1 MQNINKEKIRNIA
14 IIAHVDHGK
23 TTLVDAFLKQSQIF
37 RENQEEMS
45 QEQILD
51 SGDLER
57 EKGITITAKNISIR
71 YGEYKINIVDTPGHA
86 DFGGE
91 VERTLNMSEGCI
103 LVIDAQEGPMPQTK
117 FVLSK
122 AMELKLKPIVVINK
136 IDKKYA
142 DCKKTLNKI
151 YDLFLNVATDDDQ
164 LDFPVYYAIAKDGIL
179 FEKEPTG
186 SLENNPEAKNFTP
199 LLEKIV
205 NYIPAPSGKKEM
217 PFQFQISSLEHDSH
231 MGRYLI
237 GKIHRGTLKIN
248 QKLVLCDE
256 EGVYNSG
263 VVKKIMVKE
272 GLTYQEVDSAVTGD
286 IVAIAG
292 IETTAIGKTLCDYEN
307 PEPLPDIKISPPSL
321 KVKME
326 ANTSPLVGREGEYV
340 RAKELQARLERE
352 AQSNISLKIKKADG
366 ASYFIS
372 ARGELQLSI
381 LMETM
386 RREGYEFQVR
396 KPEVIFKEIDGQ
408 KHEPLEELIVDV
420 PEEYIGVITEAMSSR
435 HAKMIDMEVENG
447 KARFTYHI
455 LTRFLFGLRNVL
467 INLTKGKAVLNN
479 FLIDYVKFQDHPP
492 IHRNGVLVGSEPGVA
507 LAYALNMNQERG
519 QLFISPGDDVY
530 EGMIVGINKYESDI
544 DVNTNKARKETNV
557 RMSHAQ
563 VTGISLK
570 SPIKLTLEYGLV
582 FIQADE
588 MLEVTPKN
596 IRLRKALLSKTER
609 VWHSRRK
616 LSDIAK
622 KEMGV

>member
-1 MQNINKEKIRNIA
+1 MQNISKEKIRNIV

-37 RENQEEMS
+37 RENQEEML

-51 SGDLER
+51 AGDLER

-103 LVIDAQEGPMPQTK
+103 LVVDAQEGPMPQTK
-117 FVLSK
+117 FVLAK

-142 DCKKTLNKI
+142 DCKKTLDKI
-151 YDLFLNVATDDDQ
+151 YDLFLNVATDENQ
-164 LDFPVYYAIAKDGIL
+164 LEFPVYYAIAKDGIL
-179 FEKEPTG
+179 FEKKPTG
-186 SLENNPEAKNFTP
+186 SLENSSEAKNLSP
-199 LLEKIV
+199 LLEKII
-205 NYIPAPSGKKEM
+205 NYIPAPSGEEKM
-217 PFQFQISSLEHDSH
+217 PFQLQISSLEQDSH

-237 GKIHRGTLKIN
+237 GKINRGTLKRN
-248 QKLVLCDE
+248 QKLILCDE
-256 EGVYNSG
+256 DGKYNSG
-263 VVKKIMVKE
+263 VAKKIMTKE
-272 GLTYQEVDSAVTGD
+272 GLASVEVESATTGD

-292 IETTAIGKTLCDYEN
+292 IETTAIGKTLCDYET
-307 PEPLPDIKISPPSL
+307 PEPLPDIKISPPSV

-326 ANTSPLVGREGEYV
+326 ANSSPLAGREGKYV
-340 RAKELQARLERE
+340 RAKELQTRLEKE
-352 AQSNISLKIKKADG
+352 AQNNISLKIDKADDS
-366 ASYFIS
+366 SYFIS

-396 KPEVIFKEIDGQ
+396 KPEVIFKEIDGE
-408 KHEPLEELIVDV
+408 KYEPLEELIIDV
-420 PEEYIGVITEAMSSR
+420 PEEYIGVVTGSVSSR
-435 HAKMIDMEVENG
+435 HAKMVDMDVENG

-479 FLIDYVKFQDHPP
+479 FLIDYVKFADHPP
-492 IHRNGVLVGSEPGVA
+492 LHRNGVLVGSEPGVA
-507 LAYALNMNQERG
+507 LAYALNMNQDRG
-519 QLFISPGDDVY
+519 QLFVSPGDNVY
-530 EGMIVGINKYESDI
+530 EGMIVGVNKYESDI

-557 RMSHAQ
+557 RMSKAQ
-563 VTGISLK
+563 VTEISLNA
-570 SPIKLTLEYGLV
+570 PIKLTLEYGLV

-588 MLEVTPKN
+588 MLEVTPMN
-596 IRLRKALLSKTER
+596 IRLRKVLLSKTER
-609 VWHSRRK
+609 VWHARRK

-622 KEMGV
+622 REMGI